1 MFFQP
6 FFMIFWNF
14 NKILGKKL
22 FFFFEKSFLRDLFY
36 FLEMEVWYLWWHW
49 DYLRC
54 SPGLGEHFQE
64 KESWPIAFPAIL
76 KILDFESILVIFHD
90 FSQYF
95 QQMLTSCSTND
106 DSSNLSWKHVFLRLW
121 GQFNL
126 YLNHIGPTE
135 PKIEVKTFGPNLAQ
149 NANSMKNRLHP
160 LKVKSLWV

>member
-1 MFFQP
+1 
-6 FFMIFWNF
+6 MIFWNF
-14 NKILGKKL
+14 NKILEKKNFFCWKKFSERPFL
-22 FFFFEKSFLRDLFY
+22 FFRDGSMVPVMTLRLPKMFSWVRRT
-36 FLEMEVWYLWWHW
+36 FSV
-49 DYLRC
+49 
-54 SPGLGEHFQE
+54 E

-106 DSSNLSWKHVFLRLW
+106 DSSNLSWKHVFSRLG

-126 YLNHIGPTE
+126 YLNHIGPIE

-149 NANSMKNRLHP
+149 NANSRKNRLHP
-160 LKVKSLWV
+160 LILE